1 MSGFSAW
8 LLEEHGLD
16 IVEGK
21 LGQGQFSR
29 YFNDWLSNVV
39 LADAA
44 VQAWLAHEL
53 SPEQFAAFEGGNF
66 KLDIRQNDP
75 DAAVDLRLPEGES
88 LSLEALFGSE
98 KSSFTWTKGRA
109 EQTRWYHDTFSVPET
124 DPPVTGPPE
133 TDPPETDPPFID
145 PPETDPPVIDP
156 PTLATSLFFTADD
169 GRTGRE
175 LWKLT
180 SDGTV
185 EQVADI
191 NPGWRGS
198 SITNFTEFNGAL
210 YFIAND
216 GLSGRELWK
225 INDAGE
231 VVQAADINAGAGGSA
246 PSGFTEFNGALYFT
260 ADDGITGREL
270 WKINDVGNVAQVADI
285 HEGSGAALTTGVLGG
300 FTEFNGAL
308 YFSADDGITGREL
321 WKINDAGEVAQV
333 ADINAGAGGSAP
345 ASFTEFN
352 GELYFTADDGLTGR
366 ELWKLTSDGT
376 VAQVADI
383 NPGAGGALSLGA
395 AGCFTEFNGALY
407 FTADDGSTGRE
418 LWKID
423 AAGDVVQIADI
434 NTGALGSSPSGFT
447 EFDGELYFSAFGGGA
462 SDLWKI
468 DAAGDVVQVMASG
481 PGAIIEPWG
490 FHEFNGAL
498 YFKTNDDTIWA
509 RGRDIWKIDA
519 EGAAVRVADVYR
531 GDGFAYTLASGF
543 TEFEEALYF
552 GANDGFGGLWKITAE
567 DEVTRVYDTGD
578 ATYGFS
584 PSGFTVFSYFDTD
597 FV

>member
-53 SPEQFAAFEGGNF
+53 SPEQFAAFERGNF

-216 GLSGRELWK
+216 GLTGRELWK

-246 PSGFTEFNGALYFT
+246 PSGFTEFNGALYF
-260 ADDGITGREL
+260 
-270 WKINDVGNVAQVADI
+270 
-285 HEGSGAALTTGVLGG
+285 
-300 FTEFNGAL
+300 
-308 YFSADDGITGREL
+308 SADDGLSGREL
-321 WKINDAGEVAQV
+321 WKINDAGEVAQA

-345 ASFTEFN
+345 ANFTEFN
-352 GELYFTADDGLTGR
+352 GALYFTADDGLTGR
-366 ELWKLTSDGT
+366 ALWKLTSDGT

-383 NPGAGGALSLGA
+383 N
-395 AGCFTEFNGALY
+395 
-407 FTADDGSTGRE
+407 
-418 LWKID
+418 
-423 AAGDVVQIADI
+423 
-434 NTGALGSSPSGFT
+434 TGALGSAPSGFT
-447 EFDGELYFSAFGGGA
+447 EFNGELYFIVLGGGA

-498 YFKTNDDTIWA
+498 YFKTDDDTIWA

-519 EGAAVRVADVYR
+519 EGAAERVADVYR

-584 PSGFTVFSYFDTD
+584 PSGFAVFSYFDTD